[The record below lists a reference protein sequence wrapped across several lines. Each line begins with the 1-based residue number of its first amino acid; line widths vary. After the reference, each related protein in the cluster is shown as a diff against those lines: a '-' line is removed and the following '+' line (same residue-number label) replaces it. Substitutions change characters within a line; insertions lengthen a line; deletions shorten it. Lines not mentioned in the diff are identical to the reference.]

1 MLNAHRDKLLN
12 ENWDVGDYVN
22 VEDRFYNQTE
32 QDQIDI
38 ADIEDQFYEE
48 FNDVLL
54 KRYDEDE

>member
-1 MLNAHRDKLLN
+1 LN

-54 KRYDEDE
+54 KRYEDDE

>member
-1 MLNAHRDKLLN
+1 MND
-12 ENWDVGDYVN
+12 NWDVGDYVD

-38 ADIEDQFYEE
+38 ADIEDEFYEE

-54 KRYDEDE
+54 KRYEDNE